1 MSAERRYWERDAT
14 RPLEIDGLA
23 LILLVLA
30 FVGVSAACWWLL
42 SQASQADLAPVL
54 AASIVIG
61 SATISAWLY
70 GYPRRVLGASLA
82 LVALAAL
89 VYLPRLFVVDG
100 VLLREST
107 GVPPSRLVTVIGL
120 NVGGLGI
127 AFLAFL
133 VAGFA
138 GPLWGTIV
146 ALRQRL
152 PGASRTLTL
161 QLKLI
166 LSAIILA
173 AFPFTSFY
181 QDLSFA
187 LLRSNREA
195 VVHEIAATP
204 DIGHHIVQQ
213 HFPRLAC
220 CGNVVFVRD
229 AGTSVFFPM
238 AEAGDGVWGYLHT
251 RNGAPPHPAFQ
262 IIRTYDN
269 GWSLAGQH

>member
-23 LILLVLA
+23 LTLLILA
-30 FVGVSAACWWLL
+30 FVGVTATCWWLL

-54 AASIVIG
+54 TASLIIG
-61 SATISAWLY
+61 AATIAAWLY

-100 VLLREST
+100 VLLRETS

-120 NVGGLGI
+120 NVGGLGV

-133 VAGFA
+133 IAGFA

-146 ALRQRL
+146 ALRRHL

-166 LSAIILA
+166 LAAFILA
-173 AFPFTSFY
+173 AFPFPSFY

-187 LLRSNREA
+187 LLRSARDA
-195 VVHEIAATP
+195 VVREIATNP
-204 DIGHHIVQQ
+204 GIDKHIIPQ

-220 CGNVVFVRD
+220 CGNVVFVYD
-229 AGTSVFFPM
+229 TSIFFPM

-251 RNGAPPHPAFQ
+251 HTGAAIDPAFPV
-262 IIRTYDN
+262 IRTYDN
-269 GWSLAGQH
+269 GWSLAEQH